1 MKRLLLS
8 CPILLIAIAVLNAGG
23 GGDAPRR
30 EDVPKYLEMLT
41 KSKSGDERATAAEM
55 LGRRGAV
62 NVKDVAD
69 AVEPLR
75 VALKKDPEL
84 KVRRAAAMALGRI
97 APEPASETV
106 PLLIETL
113 ADKDYTLR
121 MNVVQAL
128 GAYGP
133 EAKDALPA
141 LRALQKETKDKKD
154 MKTVAAAIVTISE
167 KKKKK
172 G

>member
-1 MKRLLLS
+1 MRRLLLS
-8 CPILLIAIAVLNAGG
+8 TPILLVAIAVLDAGG
-23 GGDAPRR
+23 GGSAPRK

-41 KSKSGDERATAAEM
+41 KSKDADERALAADM

-75 VALKKDPEL
+75 VALKKDSEL
-84 KVRRAAAMALGRI
+84 KVRRAAAKALGMI

-106 PLLIETL
+106 PLLIDTL
-113 ADKDYTLR
+113 ADMDHALR
-121 MNVVQAL
+121 MNAVLAL

-133 EAKDALPA
+133 EARDALPA
-141 LRALQKETKDKKD
+141 LRKLQKETKDKKD
-154 MKTVAAAIVTISE
+154 VKTLAAAIMTISE

>member
-1 MKRLLLS
+1 
-8 CPILLIAIAVLNAGG
+8 
-23 GGDAPRR
+23 
-30 EDVPKYLEMLT
+30 
-41 KSKSGDERATAAEM
+41 M

-75 VALKKDPEL
+75 VALKKDPDL
-84 KVRRAAAMALGRI
+84 KVRRAAAKALGMI
-97 APEPASETV
+97 APEPASDTV
-106 PLLIETL
+106 PLLITTL
-113 ADKDYTLR
+113 AEKDNTLR
-121 MNVVQAL
+121 MNAVMAL

-133 EAKDALPA
+133 QASDALPA
-141 LRALQKETKDKKD
+141 LRTLQKETKDKKD
-154 MKTVAAAIVTISE
+154 AKTVAAAIMTISD